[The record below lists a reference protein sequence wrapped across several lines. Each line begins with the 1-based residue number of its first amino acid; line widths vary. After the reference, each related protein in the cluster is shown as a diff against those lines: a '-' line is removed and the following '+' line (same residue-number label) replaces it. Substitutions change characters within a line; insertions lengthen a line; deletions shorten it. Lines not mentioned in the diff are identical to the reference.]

1 LGTNEKIHREK
12 ETPSKRGILGP
23 STYSSVSCFPIFSF
37 HVTPFKKYMKP
48 IYKRIK
54 VENS

>member
-1 LGTNEKIHREK
+1 MKKFIEKK
-12 ETPSKRGILGP
+12 TPSKRGMLGP

-37 HVTPFKKYMKP
+37 HVTPFKKYMRP
-48 IYKRIK
+48 IFKRKK